1 MPDHIAYRCRR
12 SFHNQPRPR
21 QPSISSP
28 LSGNPL
34 AVGRLHVD
42 DEPEPRYKQAHRPSG
57 RFDVEAHTVDIVLV
71 GVGNLGRRFTRLL
84 ADKAAH
90 LKSRY
95 GLEFRLVG
103 VADSRGVASDPAGL
117 DSAIIAAI
125 KEQGGSVGEIPGA
138 GSGHGQAIDLVRD
151 IEADLLCEASPVNLD
166 AGGEPGLSCI
176 RTALSRGMHV
186 VTPNKG
192 PIVLAYRE
200 LVDLAAA
207 HGAALRFDGTVAGG
221 LPALYLGMRDLR
233 GATIE
238 RVEMVPNVVTGFI
251 LDLLAKGASR
261 EDALARA
268 RESGHLEADPSW
280 DVDGWDATAKLVILA
295 NAVLDY
301 PARLDEVPREGI
313 TAISVE
319 SIRRQVD
326 RGKIIRLLAVA
337 ERTEDGNYAL
347 RVGPEFLPKTH
358 PLGRLGSHELG
369 VVYHTDIYGTITAII
384 DEPTPLPSA
393 ATMLRDILD
402 IYVAK

>member
-1 MPDHIAYRCRR
+1 M
-12 SFHNQPRPR
+12 
-21 QPSISSP
+21 
-28 LSGNPL
+28 
-34 AVGRLHVD
+34 
-42 DEPEPRYKQAHRPSG
+42 
-57 RFDVEAHTVDIVLV
+57 DVHTVDIVLV
-71 GVGNLGRRFTRLL
+71 GVGNLGRRFTQLL
-84 ADKAAH
+84 ADKAVH

-95 GLEFRLVG
+95 GVEFRLVG

-117 DSAIIAAI
+117 DSALIVAI

-138 GSGHGQAIDLVRD
+138 GRSHGTAVDLVRD
-151 IEADLLCEASPVNLD
+151 IEADLLCEASPVNIE

-176 RTALSRGMHV
+176 RTALSKGMHV

-233 GATIE
+233 GAQISKIE
-238 RVEMVPNVVTGFI
+238 TVPNMVTGYV
-251 LDLLAKGASR
+251 LDLLAKGTPWN
-261 EDALARA
+261 EALARA

-301 PARLDEVPREGI
+301 PARLEDVPREGI
-313 TAISVE
+313 TAISPE
-319 SIRRQVD
+319 SIRAEAD

-337 ERTEDGNYAL
+337 ERTEDGDYAL
-347 RVGPEFLPKTH
+347 RVRPEALPKTH
-358 PLGRLGSHELG
+358 PLGQLGSHELG
-369 VVYHTDIYGTITAII
+369 VVYYTDIYGTITGII
-384 DEPTPLPSA
+384 NEPTPLPSA

-402 IYVAK
+402 IYVAD